1 MSKMSDMGIA
11 EMTQGLEAGVF
22 TSEALIREV
31 LSQVERD
38 QALNIW
44 LEVKPSDVLV
54 AEAKTSDER
63 RAEGK
68 ALGPL
73 DGVPIGIKDNI
84 NVRGLKTQCASKLLE
99 GYRPPF
105 NATVVEK
112 LLAQGAILI
121 GKLNMDEFAMGS
133 SNEYSAF
140 GGAKILGIQH
150 GSRGVR
156 LVGLLL
162 RLLRGMYLEPWEPI
176 PVVRS
181 DNQHRS
187 VVS

>member
-11 EMTQGLEAGVF
+11 EMTHGLETGAL
-22 TSEALIREV
+22 TSEALIREL

-38 QALNIW
+38 QGLNIW
-44 LEVKPSDVLV
+44 LEVKSSEILL

-84 NVRGLKTQCASKLLE
+84 NVRGLKTQCASMLLD

-105 NATVVEK
+105 NATVF
-112 LLAQGAILI
+112 LAQGAFPV
-121 GKLNMDEFAMGS
+121 GKPIWMSLRWVHRMNIRPLGS
-133 SNEYSAF
+133 
-140 GGAKILGIQH
+140 
-150 GSRGVR
+150 
-156 LVGLLL
+156 
-162 RLLRGMYLEPWEPI
+162 
-176 PVVRS
+176 
-181 DNQHRS
+181 
-187 VVS
+187 

>member
-1 MSKMSDMGIA
+1 MSDIGIA
-11 EMTQGLEAGVF
+11 EMTRGLESGAF
-22 TSEALIREV
+22 TSEALIRGV

-44 LEVKPSDVLV
+44 LELKPSDVLL
-54 AEAKTSDER
+54 AEAKTSDKR
-63 RAEGK
+63 RLEGK

-112 LLAQGAILI
+112 LLAA
-121 GKLNMDEFAMGS
+121 GS
-133 SNEYSAF
+133 PAT
-140 GGAKILGIQH
+140 
-150 GSRGVR
+150 RR
-156 LVGLLL
+156 
-162 RLLRGMYLEPWEPI
+162 
-176 PVVRS
+176 RS
-181 DNQHRS
+181 SVPGRS
-187 VVS
+187 